1 MRLGELIKQYRDKHG
16 LSQRSFAA
24 KCGGITNGYISMI
37 EAERSPRTN
46 KAPRLSLDKLYA
58 IAHGLDL
65 TPHELF
71 KLVDDMPVADD
82 APGSYVDF
90 SESDDFAPSVVLMPD
105 EQELLDLFRGFNA
118 SARADVLRFV
128 RAMAGNPAT
137 QKENTTSAM
146 A

>member
-37 EAERSPRTN
+37 ESERSPRTN

-58 IAHGLDL
+58 IAHGLDM

-71 KLVDDMPVADD
+71 KLVDDMQVVDD
-82 APGSYVDF
+82 PTAQSFTAPGDF
-90 SESDDFAPSVVLMPD
+90 SPAAPLVPD

-128 RAMAGNPAT
+128 RAMAGNPAM
-137 QKENTTSAM
+137 QKDDTTSRM